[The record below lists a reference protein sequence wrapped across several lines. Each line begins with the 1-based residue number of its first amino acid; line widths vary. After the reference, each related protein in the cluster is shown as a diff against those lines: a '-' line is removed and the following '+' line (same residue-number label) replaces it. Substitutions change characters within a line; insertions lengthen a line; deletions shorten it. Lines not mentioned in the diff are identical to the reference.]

1 MIHIEQITPELTWRL
16 RRDVLYP
23 NAEIPDMEM
32 DVDRGGT
39 HFGAFAGN
47 KLAGVISLFREGD
60 DFQFRKFAVDADFQ
74 NKGIGTA
81 LLNYIT
87 EFSVE
92 DGGLKLWCNAR
103 LNAIGFYLKNGFI
116 QTDRLFSK
124 NGYDYVIMEKP
135 LISTSGN

>member
-1 MIHIEQITPELTWRL
+1 MIHIEQITPELTLRL

-23 NAEIPDMEM
+23 DADIVDMEM
-32 DVDRGGT
+32 AIDRQGI
-39 HFGAFAGN
+39 HFGAFVDN
-47 KLAGVISLFREGD
+47 KLVGVISLFREGHI
-60 DFQFRKFAVDADFQ
+60 FQFRKFAVDPAFQ

-87 EFSVE
+87 EFAVE

-103 LNAIGFYLKNGFI
+103 LNATGFYLKNGFV

-124 NGYDYVIMEKP
+124 NGYDYVIMQKQ
-135 LISTSGN
+135 LTSTAGN